1 MTVGSELVAAVP
13 RIPTGVRSFD
23 ELTAGG
29 LPRGKVVE
37 LYGPENVGKTTL
49 AYRALASAQKLGICW
64 FIDGEGQFD
73 PKWASAQGV
82 QVDRLVVVRPA
93 PAEAVLDAL
102 LSAVK
107 RSAVLVV
114 LDSVG
119 SLEPLTALKKD
130 IDHRSPG
137 VVPLLLAETLRR
149 VILLQRES
157 QTCVLL
163 LNQLRELMA
172 IGRPLYSDSLVTPGG
187 RALRHFCHLR
197 VELQRAGFLYK
208 GSSNGRVRVGHVVAM
223 RVTKSKVSRPWVV
236 AKSRFIF
243 GRGFEDG

>member
-1 MTVGSELVAAVP
+1 MKAFDSLV
-13 RIPTGVRSFD
+13 
-23 ELTAGG
+23 AGG

-49 AYRALASAQKLGICW
+49 AYRALGAGQRLGVCW

-73 PKWASAQGV
+73 PVWAAAQGV
-82 QVDRLVVVRPA
+82 AVDRLVVVRPA
-93 PAEAVLDAL
+93 PAEAILDAL
-102 LSAVK
+102 LTAVK
-107 RSAVLVV
+107 RSAALVV

-119 SLEPLTALKKD
+119 SLEPLSAVKKD

-137 VVPLLLAETLRR
+137 VVPLLMAETLRR

-163 LNQLRELMA
+163 LNQLRELMS
-172 IGRPLYSDSLVTPGG
+172 IGRPLYGDALVTPGG

-208 GSSNGRVRVGHVVAM
+208 RTGNERVRVGHVVAM
-223 RVTKSKVSRPWVV
+223 RVTKSKVSRPWVT
-236 AKSRFIF
+236 AKANFIF
-243 GRGFEDG
+243 GRGFDG